1 MAYFKCDNCGN
12 TLEATTPP
20 EICPA
25 CSQKCSF
32 VDVTCYTPEC
42 GGPDSQNINPT
53 MLKKENATDKT
64 QG

>member
-12 TLEATTPP
+12 TVEARTPP

-25 CSQKCSF
+25 CAQKCLF

-42 GGPDSQNINPT
+42 GGPESRSINPA
-53 MLKKENATDKT
+53 MFEKERTAGKT
-64 QG
+64 EK